1 MVRWSLYGFSTSSR
15 WGGGGGIRLDP
26 ERILPSRAA
35 FVSKAIAMHG
45 AQFFLLTL
53 RSCDIFLRQTCAC
66 EWVQMRTCR
75 QPTVSSSE
83 KVALAS
89 YTSGSGVVDADT
101 RRCRC
106 CHPALRT
113 HGVPTVVRPR
123 STLVVAGFA
132 CT

>member
-1 MVRWSLYGFSTSSR
+1 LCLPFALGPPTEIACDLDKTDLSGQMVRWSLYGFSTSSR

-75 QPTVSSSE
+75 QP
-83 KVALAS
+83 
-89 YTSGSGVVDADT
+89 
-101 RRCRC
+101 
-106 CHPALRT
+106 
-113 HGVPTVVRPR
+113 
-123 STLVVAGFA
+123 
-132 CT
+132 